1 MDFMNYFWVKYLSR
15 HLNGDAAAESTLLH
29 SKSLSIC
36 FLFFSSMLNFT
47 LKIKLYSMYALTG
60 PLGLYR
66 ESEWTDKRGS
76 PGLEHDWI
84 YAGIFTGSH

>member
-1 MDFMNYFWVKYLSR
+1 MEMQQQRAPS
-15 HLNGDAAAESTLLH
+15 STPN
-29 SKSLSIC
+29 
-36 FLFFSSMLNFT
+36 LFPFVFFFSSSMLNFT
-47 LKIKLYSMYALTG
+47 LEIKLYSMYALTG

-66 ESEWTDKRGS
+66 ESEWTDKGGS